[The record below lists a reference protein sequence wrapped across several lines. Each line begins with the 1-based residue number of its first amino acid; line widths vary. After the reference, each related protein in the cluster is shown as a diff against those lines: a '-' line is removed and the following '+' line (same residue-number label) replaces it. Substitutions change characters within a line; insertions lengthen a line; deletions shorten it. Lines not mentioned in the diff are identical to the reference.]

1 MTVNLQTP
9 QGPIQNSGHNRG
21 RANTFQKKQFLILLW
36 IFYSQY
42 NYTKFCHRWEYFI
55 AQQLK
60 RGSIH
65 SANHTKQLPNV
76 PLSETLGHAKIL
88 LTLHWDVIRLMLQWF
103 RVIKWNYTRTCSGS
117 LLSDN
122 QMHLSK
128 PLVVW
133 EQNFCAKKYF
143 SHLWRNVHLQMTH
156 CALI

>member
-1 MTVNLQTP
+1 M
-9 QGPIQNSGHNRG
+9 
-21 RANTFQKKQFLILLW
+21 W
-36 IFYSQY
+36 IFHSQH
-42 NYTKFCHRWEYFI
+42 NYTKFCYCWEYFI
-55 AQQLK
+55 SQQLK

-103 RVIKWNYTRTCSGS
+103 RVIRWNYTRTCSGS

-128 PLVVW
+128 TLVVW
-133 EQNFCAKKYF
+133 EQNFCTKKIF
-143 SHLWRNVHLQMTH
+143 SPSLMKFTTH
-156 CALI
+156 CCADCRLFTAGVYNCMTNMGWMISMDNDNLHRPF